1 MTNLSNPMTNRI
13 FGNLDDFLSQTLRSF
28 GPSPA
33 TRAPGAYRYEDDE
46 AYRLRLEIPGFNK
59 DEVTLSVTEDT
70 LTVKAESK
78 DQDLSYERSL
88 SLPET
93 VAQDGITAKLENGI
107 LELTFPKTE
116 PETPETRIINI
127 A

>member
-1 MTNLSNPMTNRI
+1 MTNRI